1 MAYGTMSF
9 NNKTGNVKSI
19 SGLTNYYT
27 VTSANIKLV
36 DSLIFTDFIHTSL
49 SGTSSTANAALYG
62 ALANGGTITMNDSFD
77 RDLFGD
83 SKCYGVVRISTGTT
97 SNASGYSGFT
107 TATILPGFPT
117 PAASEVTKY
126 EIECLVRTDTTI
138 FTTSLPGRIKIGF
151 ASTFTSATPND
162 GVYFEW
168 NQPASGGDTNW
179 NITFLHDSSSVRV
192 DTGVA
197 FAASKT
203 YQFYLYVNKNSSGNY
218 TTQYRVKNI
227 TDSTDTGLQT
237 ASPSG
242 GNAAYPSDTADV
254 MQFGGTLT
262 KQTTT
267 VTTPIGILFD
277 YFAAKYQLA
286 LTRTYINL
294 FG

>member
-1 MAYGTMSF
+1 MAYGVQSI
-9 NNKTGNVKSI
+9 NSNTGNIKYTPCI
-19 SGLTNYYT
+19 SDADVQTGITQQVET
-27 VTSANIKLV
+27 TF
-36 DSLIFTDFIHTSL
+36 FTDFIQVPFSATSPA
-49 SGTSSTANAALYG
+49 SGCVLYG
-62 ALANGGTITMNDSFD
+62 TAANGGTHTVNSTTD
-77 RDLFGD
+77 RDLFGANG
-83 SKCYGVVRISTGTT
+83 CIGVLRCSTGTT
-97 SNASGYSGFT
+97 NNTTGYAGFA
-107 TATILPGFPT
+107 TAAVLPGFITPT
-117 PAASEVTKY
+117 TGFTTKY
-126 EIECLVRTDTTI
+126 EIEGNLRTEGTT
-138 FTTSLPGRIKIGF
+138 F
-151 ASTFTSATPND
+151 SATVPGFIRFGFSSAMTNATPDDGIFFEYSRTNSAGNTAWEIRYYND
-162 GVYFEW
+162 TATTTV
-168 NQPASGGDTNW
+168 S
-179 NITFLHDSSSVRV
+179 
-192 DTGVA
+192 TGVTLGT
-197 FAASKT
+197 SKT
-203 YQFYLYVNKNSSGNY
+203 YQFYLYVNKDSSGNY